1 MASRIQLERGPR
13 SVNQTAMNRPA
24 RFPSSVPAAGRP
36 ARASLALWRNI
47 LDSLGAGVIVL
58 SPRLELI
65 TINSAAQ
72 GLIGGAR
79 PNLAQIQEL
88 LAANPWLAEM
98 VRDCLATRADKS
110 AADVKLVA
118 GMQQTAVGA
127 HLSPL
132 LDDEA
137 GLAGAVIML
146 FDLSYRRAAAQ
157 ATGINNA
164 EGALGL
170 SPAGLAHEV
179 KNPLTG
185 IKGAAELL
193 RGLLPEEHRGRQYCE
208 LILDGANRIADL
220 VETVLSVS
228 GPQRLKL
235 EPVNIHQVL
244 HQALRTAGVF
254 PLEPNG
260 ITIEQRFDPSLPEIA
275 GDSAALERVFLNLIR
290 NAVEVIAPPGRIRI
304 QTRMETEF
312 HLLANGRK
320 QHFLRVEVSDSGKG
334 MSDDDMA
341 QLFTP
346 FFTTKPHGTGL
357 GLVLSQQIVG
367 FHGGKLRA
375 GRCADLGGMT
385 FKVTLPLI
393 RGEASAS
400 SSGGENRPP
409 DSSK

>member
-1 MASRIQLERGPR
+1 M
-13 SVNQTAMNRPA
+13 TRPA
-24 RFPSSVPAAGRP
+24 RFLSSDPAARP
-36 ARASLALWRNI
+36 AKSSLALWRNI

-65 TINSAAQ
+65 AINSAAQ

-79 PNLAQIQEL
+79 PNPAQIQDL
-88 LAANPWLAEM
+88 MGANPWLAEM
-98 VRDCLATRADKS
+98 VRDCLATGAERS
-110 AADVKLVA
+110 AAEAKLVLGA
-118 GMQQTAVGA
+118 QKVAVGA

-146 FDLSYRRAAAQ
+146 LDLAYRYAAAHSSSV
-157 ATGINNA
+157 NSS
-164 EGALGL
+164 EGAIGL

-193 RGLLPEEHRGRQYCE
+193 TDLFPEEHRGRQYCE
-208 LILDGANRIADL
+208 LILNGADRIADL
-220 VETVLSVS
+220 VEKVLSVS
-228 GPQRLKL
+228 GPQRLKH
-235 EPVNIHQVL
+235 EQVNIHQVL

-254 PLEPNG
+254 PLDPLT
-260 ITIEQRFDPSLPEIA
+260 IAIEQSFDPSLPEIV

-290 NAVEVIAPPGRIRI
+290 NAMEAITPPGRLRL

-312 HLLANGRK
+312 HMNANGRK
-320 QHFLRVEVSDSGKG
+320 QHFIRVEVSDSGRG
-334 MSDDDMA
+334 MTDEEMA

-357 GLVLSQQIVG
+357 GLTLSQQIVG

-375 GRCADLGGMT
+375 SRSSELGGMT
-385 FKVTLPLI
+385 FKVTLPLVLS
-393 RGEASAS
+393 EAPAS
-400 SSGGENRPP
+400 PSGQSKPTS
-409 DSSK
+409 DSNG

>member
-1 MASRIQLERGPR
+1 
-13 SVNQTAMNRPA
+13 MNRPA
-24 RFPSSVPAAGRP
+24 RFISSDPAAGRP
-36 ARASLALWRNI
+36 VKGTLALWRNI

-65 TINSAAQ
+65 AINSAAQ

-79 PNLAQIQEL
+79 PNPAQIQEL
-88 LAANPWLAEM
+88 MGANPWLAEM
-98 VRDCLATRADKS
+98 VRDCLATGSEMSVAE
-110 AADVKLVA
+110 AKLVSGA
-118 GMQQTAVGA
+118 QKVPVAA

-137 GLAGAVIML
+137 GLAGTVIML
-146 FDLSYRRAAAQ
+146 LDLAYRYAATHPA
-157 ATGINNA
+157 GVNSSD
-164 EGALGL
+164 GAMGL

-193 RGLLPEEHRGRQYCE
+193 TGLFPEEHRGRQYCE
-208 LILDGANRIADL
+208 LILNGADRIADL
-220 VETVLSVS
+220 VEKVLSVS
-228 GPQRLKL
+228 SPQRLKR
-235 EPVNIHQVL
+235 ERVNIHQVL
-244 HQALRTAGVF
+244 HQALRTAGIF
-254 PLEPNG
+254 PLDPHSV
-260 ITIEQRFDPSLPEIA
+260 TIEQRFDPSLPEIA

-290 NAVEVIAPPGRIRI
+290 NALEAIAPPGRLRL

-312 HLLANGRK
+312 HLNANGRK

-334 MSDDDMA
+334 MTDEEMA

-346 FFTTKPHGTGL
+346 FFTTKPQGTGL
-357 GLVLSQQIVG
+357 GLALSQQIVG

-375 GRCADLGGMT
+375 SRSGELGGMT

-393 RGEASAS
+393 MGEPPASPS
-400 SSGGENRPP
+400 SRSNPTPE
-409 DSSK
+409 SSE

>member
-1 MASRIQLERGPR
+1 M
-13 SVNQTAMNRPA
+13 TRPA
-24 RFPSSVPAAGRP
+24 RFLSSDPASKRP
-36 ARASLALWRNI
+36 AKDSLALWRNI

-65 TINSAAQ
+65 AINSAAQ
-72 GLIGGAR
+72 SLTGGAR
-79 PNLAQIQEL
+79 PNAAQVQDL
-88 LAANPWLAEM
+88 MAANPWLAEM
-98 VRDCLATRADKS
+98 VRDCLATRSEMSVAE
-110 AADVKLVA
+110 ANLVA
-118 GMQQTAVGA
+118 GAQKVAVGA

-132 LDDEA
+132 FDDEA
-137 GLAGAVIML
+137 GLAGTVIML
-146 FDLSYRRAAAQ
+146 LDLSYRYAAVQSKGANS
-157 ATGINNA
+157 G
-164 EGALGL
+164 EGTMGL

-193 RGLLPEEHRGRQYCE
+193 TGLFPDDHRGRQYCE

-220 VETVLSVS
+220 VEKVLSVS

-235 EPVNIHQVL
+235 ERVNVHQVL

-254 PLEPNG
+254 PLEPQT
-260 ITIEQRFDPSLPEIA
+260 IAIEQHFDPSLPEIA

-290 NAVEVIAPPGRIRI
+290 NAVDAITPPGRLRL

-312 HLLANGRK
+312 HLNANGRK

-334 MSDDDMA
+334 MTDEELA

-375 GRCADLGGMT
+375 SRSRELGGMT
-385 FKVTLPLI
+385 FKVTLPLVL
-393 RGEASAS
+393 GEPSATP
-400 SSGGENRPP
+400 SGGAKRPP
-409 DSSK
+409 DSSV

>member
-1 MASRIQLERGPR
+1 MD
-13 SVNQTAMNRPA
+13 RPA
-24 RFPSSVPAAGRP
+24 RFPSSAPLAGRP

-47 LDSLGAGVIVL
+47 LDSLGAAVIVL

-65 TINSAAQ
+65 AINSAAES
-72 GLIGGAR
+72 LIGGAR
-79 PNLAQIQEL
+79 SNVAQIQEL
-88 LAANPWLAEM
+88 MAANPWLAEM
-98 VRDCLATRADKS
+98 VRDCLATRSELSVAD
-110 AADVKLVA
+110 AKLVA
-118 GMQQTAVGA
+118 GAQQTAVGA

-137 GLAGAVIML
+137 GLAGTVIML
-146 FDLSYRRAAAQ
+146 LDLSYRYAAAQ
-157 ATGINNA
+157 AAGANNA

-193 RGLLPEEHRGRQYCE
+193 IGLLPEDHRGRQYCE

-220 VETVLSVS
+220 VERVLSVS
-228 GPQRLKL
+228 GPQRLRL
-235 EPVNIHQVL
+235 EPINVHQVL

-254 PLEPNG
+254 PLEPHG
-260 ITIEQRFDPSLPEIA
+260 IAIEQRFDPSLPEIA

-290 NAVEVIAPPGRIRI
+290 NAIEAITPPGRIRL
-304 QTRMETEF
+304 QTRMESEF
-312 HLLANGRK
+312 HLNANGRK

-334 MSDDDMA
+334 MSDEEMA

-357 GLVLSQQIVG
+357 GLVLSQQVVG

-375 GRCADLGGMT
+375 SRSKELGGMT

-393 RGEASAS
+393 RGEAAAGGGPTRAS
-400 SSGGENRPP
+400 DAP
-409 DSSK
+409 

>member
-1 MASRIQLERGPR
+1 M
-13 SVNQTAMNRPA
+13 
-24 RFPSSVPAAGRP
+24 
-36 ARASLALWRNI
+36 ALWRNI

-65 TINSAAQ
+65 AINSAAQ

-88 LAANPWLAEM
+88 MAANPWLAEM
-98 VRDCLATRADKS
+98 VRDCLTTRADKS
-110 AADVKLVA
+110 AADVRLVA

-132 LDDEA
+132 LDDQA

-146 FDLSYRRAAAQ
+146 FDLSYRRASAQ
-157 ATGINNA
+157 AAGANSA

-193 RGLLPEEHRGRQYCE
+193 RGLFPEKHRGRQYCE

-235 EPVNIHQVL
+235 EPVNVHQVL

-260 ITIEQRFDPSLPEIA
+260 IAIEQRFDPSLPEIA
-275 GDSAALERVFLNLIR
+275 GDSGALERVFLNLIR
-290 NAVEVIAPPGRIRI
+290 NAVEAIAPPGRIRL

-320 QHFLRVEVSDSGKG
+320 QHFLRVEVSDSGRG
-334 MSDDDMA
+334 MSDEDLA

-357 GLVLSQQIVG
+357 GLVLSQQIIG

-385 FKVTLPLI
+385 IKVTLPLI
-393 RGEASAS
+393 RAEASAS
-400 SSGGENRPP
+400 SSGGQNRPP
-409 DSSK
+409 DSFA